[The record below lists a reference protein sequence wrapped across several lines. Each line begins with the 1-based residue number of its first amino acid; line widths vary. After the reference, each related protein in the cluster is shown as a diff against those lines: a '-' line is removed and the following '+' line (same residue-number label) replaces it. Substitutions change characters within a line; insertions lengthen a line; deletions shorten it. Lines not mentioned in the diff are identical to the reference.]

1 MTSSK
6 RVLLLVGSPRGKRS
20 TSTVVGT
27 YLVNLLMKQGLGSL
41 ASQWIG
47 PVLRSQEKI
56 KQMLE
61 AVDAAD
67 IIVLAAPLY
76 DDCQPYIA
84 IKAMELISAHQ
95 KNLAKTPD
103 AESSK
108 LFSVIVNCA
117 FPEEHH
123 PKTVIRI
130 YRKFAGD
137 MGFGWGGSLA
147 IRAGEALQGR
157 KGKTLDDV
165 GSMAKRVKQALA
177 LMADSLS
184 KGLPSVD
191 QTLCVIPESFLRGPF
206 SFLGSFF
213 IWQNNRLWATLAK
226 KRGRDVNARPFVQ

>member
-1 MTSSK
+1 MNGSK

-20 TSTVVGT
+20 TSTVVGA
-27 YLVNLLMKQGLGSL
+27 YLADLLTKQGLESL
-41 ASQWIG
+41 ATQWIG
-47 PVLRSQEKI
+47 PVLRSQEKT

-84 IKAMELISAHQ
+84 IKAMELISAHK
-95 KNLAKTPD
+95 KNLSKSPD
-103 AESSK
+103 LNSNR

-123 PKTVIRI
+123 PQTVIRI
-130 YRKFAGD
+130 HRKFAED
-137 MGFGWGGSLA
+137 VGFRWGGSLA
-147 IRAGEALQGR
+147 IRAGEVLQGR
-157 KGKTLDDV
+157 KGKTLDDI
-165 GSMAKRVKQALA
+165 GSMAKRVKEALA

-184 KGLPSVD
+184 KGLPPAD
-191 QTLCVIPESFLRGPF
+191 QTLCVIPESFLRGSF

-213 IWQNNRLWATLAK
+213 VWQSNRHWASLTK
-226 KRGRDVNARPFVQ
+226 KRGKDVNARPFV

>member
-20 TSTVVGT
+20 TSTVVGA
-27 YLVNLLMKQGLGSL
+27 YLVDLLKKQGLESL
-41 ASQWIG
+41 ATQWIG

-61 AVDAAD
+61 AVNATD

-84 IKAMELISAHQ
+84 IKAMELLSAHE
-95 KNLAKTPD
+95 KNLPKVPD
-103 AESSK
+103 EASNK

-123 PKTVIRI
+123 PQTVIRI
-130 YRKFAGD
+130 YRKFAED
-137 MGFGWGGSLA
+137 VGFSWGGSLA
-147 IRAGEALQGR
+147 IRAGEALQRR

-165 GSMAKRVKQALA
+165 GSLAKRVKEALA

-184 KGLPSVD
+184 KGLPPAD

-213 IWQNNRLWATLAK
+213 IWQSNRLWSSQAK
-226 KRGRDVNARPFVQ
+226 KRDKDVNARPFA

>member
-27 YLVNLLMKQGLGSL
+27 YLVNLLKENGLEAFS
-41 ASQWIG
+41 SQWIG

-56 KQMLE
+56 KRMLE

-84 IKAMELISAHQ
+84 IKAMGLISAQQ

-103 AESSK
+103 ASNNK
-108 LFSVIVNCA
+108 IFSVIVNCA

-123 PKTVIRI
+123 PQTVIRI
-130 YRKFAGD
+130 YRKFAED
-137 MGFGWGGSLA
+137 VGFRWGGSLA

-157 KGKTLDDV
+157 TGKTLDDV
-165 GSMAKRVKQALA
+165 GSMAKRVKAALA

-184 KGLPSVD
+184 KGLPPAD
-191 QTLCVIPESFLRGPF
+191 RTLCVIPESFLRGPF

-213 IWQNNRLWATLAK
+213 VWQSNRLWATLAK

>member
-20 TSTVVGT
+20 TSTVLGT
-27 YLVNLLMKQGLGSL
+27 YLLNLLTKQGLGSL

-47 PVLRSQEKI
+47 PVLKSQEKI
-56 KQMLE
+56 KKMLE

-67 IIVLAAPLY
+67 IIVVAAPLY
-76 DDCQPYIA
+76 DDCQPYIV

-95 KNLAKTPD
+95 KNLAKAPD
-103 AESSK
+103 VNGEK

-123 PKTVIRI
+123 PQTVVRI
-130 YRKFAGD
+130 YRKFAED
-137 MGFGWGGSLA
+137 MGFRWGGSLA
-147 IRAGEALQGR
+147 IRAGETLQGR

-165 GSMAKRVKQALA
+165 GSMAKRVKEALA

-213 IWQNNRLWATLAK
+213 IWQSNRHWATLAK
-226 KRGRDVNARPFVQ
+226 KRGRDVSARPFV